1 MEYLSKTKRIYCWSK
16 VLRCLPDQK
25 NTHNASRT
33 KRVSK
38 CQNGNIEHLLPQGK
52 VHFSKF
58 VIKPPTHPLTMDDV
72 GASNGFFLKKG
83 GEIWKLAPKIN
94 SWRMMQCLF
103 VYVGLN
109 NNVNWRETSWNS
121 QRIHTKT
128 LTEDWWKSMKS
139 MISKYGLWSVK
150 EK

>member
-1 MEYLSKTKRIYCWSK
+1 MKYAIIKIYSWSK
-16 VLRCLPDQK
+16 ILWCLPNGK
-25 NTHNASRT
+25 NIHNASRT
-33 KRVSK
+33 KTVSQ
-38 CQNGNIEHLLPQGK
+38 CQNRNIEHMPPQGK

-72 GASNGFFLKKG
+72 GASNGFFKKG

-109 NNVNWRETSWNS
+109 NDVKRRETLWNS
-121 QRIHTKT
+121 QKSIPKT

-139 MISKYGLWSVK
+139 MISKYGLWFL
-150 EK
+150 EENE